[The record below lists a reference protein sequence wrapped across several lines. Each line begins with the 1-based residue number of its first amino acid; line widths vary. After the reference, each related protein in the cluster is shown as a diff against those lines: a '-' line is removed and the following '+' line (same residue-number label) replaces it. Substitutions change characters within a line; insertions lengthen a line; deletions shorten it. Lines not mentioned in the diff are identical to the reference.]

1 MAKQQH
7 RRVRLVLGGAVG
19 GVAVAAAAALV
30 PSALAHA
37 DDEIGDAGS
46 ITLVSAGPDVPYTAL
61 GPDGYVGFQPFFTEW
76 QQYQPTNVEVAG
88 SSVGSYDVF
97 ETDYASPWT
106 DESVYNFGTATSGGT
121 DPGGLAG
128 ATVTD
133 SAYYPSFNAATE
145 QEPPADV
152 TAALHDLHVV
162 FGNGEVDNLLTT
174 ASGTWYSVDD
184 TGVGSALWFEAA
196 GSTDA
201 SLLWS
206 GLADT
211 SAALT
216 AVESLSSLLPPDV
229 WFPGI

>member
-1 MAKQQH
+1 MLKQ
-7 RRVRLVLGGAVG
+7 RLLLAIGAAAGGI
-19 GVAVAAAAALV
+19 AAAAVV
-30 PSALAHA
+30 PMAFAHA
-37 DDEIGDAGS
+37 DDGLSDVGS
-46 ITLVSAGPDVPYTAL
+46 LTLVSAGPDVPYTAL

-88 SSVGSYDVF
+88 TTVGSYDVF
-97 ETDYASPWT
+97 ESDYASAWT
-106 DESVYNFGTATSGGT
+106 DESVYNFGTATSGT

-133 SAYYPSFNAATE
+133 SAYYPSFNAATQ

-152 TAALHDLHVV
+152 TAALHDIHAV

-184 TGVGSALWFEAA
+184 PGVGSALWFEAA